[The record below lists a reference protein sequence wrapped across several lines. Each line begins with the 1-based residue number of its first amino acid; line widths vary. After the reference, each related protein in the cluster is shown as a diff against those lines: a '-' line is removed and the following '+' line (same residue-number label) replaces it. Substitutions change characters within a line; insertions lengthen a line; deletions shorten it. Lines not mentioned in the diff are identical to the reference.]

1 MISRVER
8 PRGGEQRERA
18 DVVDGRSERPSAP
31 EGGEPGGFHR
41 VLSKLTRELDRGER
55 LVDRAMSG
63 GHAQL
68 AAGDLIALQAG
79 IYRYTEVV
87 DLSAKL
93 IDRATSAVKT
103 TVGSGGG

>member
-1 MISRVER
+1 MISRVDR
-8 PRGGEQRERA
+8 PRGGEQAGPAEA
-18 DVVDGRSERPSAP
+18 AAPRSERSRATAA
-31 EGGEPGGFHR
+31 GEPGAFHE

-55 LVDRAMSG
+55 LVDRAVSG
-63 GHAQL
+63 GHGRL

-103 TVGSGGG
+103 TVGSGG